1 MATPRLS
8 VLDLTPQPAGATASD
23 AIRYTR
29 DLARHVEALGYHRF
43 WLAEHHNT
51 GALACPAP
59 EILIEYVASATSR
72 LRVGSGGV
80 MLPNYSPLK
89 VAEWFR
95 VLEAIHPGRIDLGIG
110 RAPGTDQ
117 RTALALRGSPQALL
131 ADDFPDNVQALL
143 AYLDDRDTT
152 ATPGGVRAMPA
163 GVDAPPVWVLGS
175 STFGARLAATLGL
188 GFGFAYHINPEH
200 VAAAFE
206 TYFSGFRP
214 SSYRQTPEALLT
226 LSAICGETEADAER
240 LASSGDLLWVRFLRG
255 DVQQPLPSV
264 EEALAY
270 AYDEDERLI
279 VRHMRRRSLVG
290 TASQVATAAR
300 NLAATY
306 GAAEVLITTMVHD
319 PEERRASYTRLARAW
334 PIDGSGVAT

>member
-1 MATPRLS
+1 MPAPRLS
-8 VLDLTPQPAGATASD
+8 VLDLTPRPAGTTAGD
-23 AIRYTR
+23 AIRHTR
-29 DLARHVEALGYHRF
+29 ELARHAEALGYHRY

-59 EILIEYVASATSR
+59 EILIEHVASATSR
-72 LRVGSGGV
+72 IRVGSGGV

-95 VLEAIHPGRIDLGIG
+95 VLAAIHPGRIDLGIG

-117 RTALALRGSPQALL
+117 RTALALRGSPQGLL

-143 AYLDDRDTT
+143 AYLDDQEAPTT
-152 ATPGGVRAMPA
+152 RIRAMPA
-163 GVDAPPVWVLGS
+163 GVTAPPVWILGS

-188 GFGFAYHINPEH
+188 GFAFAYHINPEH
-200 VAAAFE
+200 VAPAFE

-214 SSYRQTPEALLT
+214 SPYRQRPEGMLT
-226 LSAICGETEADAER
+226 LSAICGETDAHAER

-255 DVQQPLPSV
+255 EVQHPLPSV

-270 AYDEDERLI
+270 TFDDDEQLI
-279 VRHMRRRSLVG
+279 VRHTRRRSLVG
-290 TASQVATAAR
+290 TADQVATAAR

-319 PEERRASYTRLARAW
+319 PEERQASYTRLAKAW
-334 PIDGSGVAT
+334 PLDDVANGMA